1 MTRKDYYKILGVKR
15 DASAAEIKK
24 AYRRLAR
31 KYHPDVNP
39 GDKSAEA
46 HFKEINEAHEIL
58 SDSEKHR
65 KYDQY
70 DPNAS
75 GWQYVDPNI
84 FGMGAQGAPFH
95 GFNSSKSQ
103 SFRYEGDIDSLFGG
117 MFHGF
122 SSRTASHRAR
132 PRRGQDIDYPVKITL
147 EEAYHGANRVLTL
160 ETKEPCLSCSG
171 TGKIRNL
178 PCSVCRGVGTSH
190 RLKQLEVKI
199 PIGVRNGSRVRIAGQ
214 GKPGYA
220 GGPSGDLY
228 LVTSIKP
235 HRLFERNG
243 DDLYVEVTVPF
254 TVAVLGG
261 EVEIPTLKGKIALR
275 IPPETQNGRIFRLA
289 GQGMPHLGNSTK
301 SDLLATIKVV
311 LPINLSTEEKEL
323 FEKLHQLRPELKSG
337 LNRDES

>member
-15 DASAAEIKK
+15 DASASEIKK

-46 HFKEINEAHEIL
+46 KFKEINEAHEIL

-70 DPNAS
+70 DPDAS

-84 FGMGAQGAPFH
+84 FGMGAQGTPFH
-95 GFNSSKSQ
+95 GFNSNKAQ
-103 SFRYEGDIDSLFGG
+103 SFRYESDIDSLFGG

-132 PRRGQDIDYPVKITL
+132 PKRGRDIDYPVKITL

-178 PCSVCRGVGTSH
+178 PCSACRGAGTSR

-214 GKPGYA
+214 GEPGYA
-220 GGPSGDLY
+220 GGPGGDLY
-228 LVTSIKP
+228 LVTS
-235 HRLFERNG
+235 RCRAFSQSAVSMR
-243 DDLYVEVTVPF
+243 
-254 TVAVLGG
+254 VAT
-261 EVEIPTLKGKIALR
+261 PTLTTGLCFFRRVPCACVSLSSSISSSSGVASIWPRSVKSLR
-275 IPPETQNGRIFRLA
+275 KRRCCRSF
-289 GQGMPHLGNSTK
+289 K
-301 SDLLATIKVV
+301 SQ
-311 LPINLSTEEKEL
+311 S
-323 FEKLHQLRPELKSG
+323 
-337 LNRDES
+337 